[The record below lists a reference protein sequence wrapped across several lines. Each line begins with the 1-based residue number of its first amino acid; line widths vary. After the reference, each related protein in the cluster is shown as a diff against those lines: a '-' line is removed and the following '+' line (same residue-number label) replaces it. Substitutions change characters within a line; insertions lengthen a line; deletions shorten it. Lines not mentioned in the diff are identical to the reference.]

1 MVGLNPDDLLE
12 TLREENEAL
21 LVRVAHLEATRD
33 EYRRQM
39 AGLLNS
45 SSWRVTAPL
54 RGVAGQARLFRRRI
68 RQLPDRLTHRP
79 SAPAGAAFSTVGL
92 FPPAVPSQGGLVTA
106 ASPLLAR
113 PQPATDRVEPQLRG
127 SRSDAR
133 VLVVAHVYHPEVWFD
148 IEDRLVRIPEPYD
161 LVISLVEGRTEVLEP
176 EIAVRLPQAII
187 HHVPNA
193 GRDLG
198 SLVELANAG
207 VFDGYD
213 AVLKVHT
220 KRSPHRHDGDA
231 WRVALLDGVLPSP
244 EGIRRI
250 VELLRRDDSV
260 GLVVPSG
267 SLHGPETWGSNQ
279 VLVEALAARVPF
291 AFDPDQLR
299 YPAGSMYWARPW
311 VLRRLADL
319 ELGREHFESE
329 AGHVDGSTA
338 HALERFVGV
347 VAQASGLDLV
357 DADEVASRLHR
368 ARRKPGRRPKVL
380 AFYLPQFHQ
389 IPENDAWWE
398 TGFTD
403 WFNVDRAGPLY
414 NGHRQPAE
422 PGELGRY
429 DLSDPDVMR
438 RQAALA
444 ARHGVDGFV
453 MHHYWFDGRP
463 LLDQPL
469 RNLLDDPTI
478 EFPFALCWANENW
491 TRRWDGLDSEV
502 LIAQNYSEGW
512 ADRFYDDIL
521 PALEDERYLT
531 VDGLPLLALYRIGHI
546 KDARAAIERWKERA
560 KSDGLGGLH
569 VLAVA
574 HSRQFEGLPRGIEN
588 SLDGLVRFPPLAGI
602 GLKSVR
608 NFAPGVSVKLK
619 GDVYA
624 YDAAVNSSDLTTTGP
639 HGLRVHPGV
648 MPGWDNTPRRRESA
662 YVFHGAN
669 PLSFRR
675 WLARASGAAVGGNGP
690 PLLFVNAW
698 NEWAEGAHLEPD
710 ARFGRAYLEAVR
722 DAVGIDEQAEERVV
736 VSPSPVPAESV
747 AG

>member
-1 MVGLNPDDLLE
+1 VGVDPNDFLK
-12 TLREENEAL
+12 TLRDENEAL
-21 LVRVAHLEATRD
+21 LVRIAHLEATRD

-54 RGVAGQARLFRRRI
+54 RSTAGQGRLIRRRI
-68 RQLPDRLTHRP
+68 RQLRERLARRP
-79 SAPAGAAFSTVGL
+79 APATFYTAGL
-92 FPPAVPSQGGLVTA
+92 FPPDVPPPGGLVSA
-106 ASPLLAR
+106 ASPLLAH
-113 PQPATDRVEPQLRG
+113 PQPAKREGYPKLRQPE
-127 SRSDAR
+127 SDAR
-133 VLVVAHVYHPEVWFD
+133 VLVVAHVYYPEVWFD

-161 LVISLVEGRTEVLEP
+161 LVISLVEGRTERLGP
-176 EIAVRLPQAII
+176 EIATRLPQATI

-198 SLVELANAG
+198 SLVQLANAG
-207 VFDGYD
+207 FFDGYD

-220 KRSPHRHDGDA
+220 KRSPHRHEGDA

-250 VELLRRDDSV
+250 IELLRTDDSV
-260 GLVVPSG
+260 GLVVPNG

-279 VLVEALAARVPF
+279 RLVEALAARLPF

-319 ELGREHFESE
+319 ELGPEHFESE

-347 VAQASGLDLV
+347 AAQASGLDLV
-357 DADEVASRLHR
+357 DAADVASRLQR
-368 ARRKPGRRPKVL
+368 ARRRPTRRPKVL
-380 AFYLPQFHQ
+380 AFYLPQFHE
-389 IPENDAWWE
+389 IPENDAWWG

-403 WFNVDRAGPLY
+403 WVNVEQARSLY
-414 NGHRQPAE
+414 DGHPQPVE

-429 DLSDPDVMR
+429 DLSDPGVMR

-444 ARHGVDGFV
+444 SDHGVDGFV

-463 LLDQPL
+463 LLDTPL
-469 RNLLDDPTI
+469 SNLLDDPTI
-478 EFPFALCWANENW
+478 DFPFALCWANENW

-502 LIAQNYSEGW
+502 LIAQSYSDGW
-512 ADRFYDDIL
+512 ADRFYDDVL
-521 PALEDERYLT
+521 PALGDDRYLR
-531 VDGLPLLALYRIGHI
+531 VDGRPLLVLYRIGHI
-546 KDARAAIERWKERA
+546 DNARAAIERWKERA

-574 HSRQFEGLPRGIEN
+574 HSRQFEGLPRGIEDCV
-588 SLDGLVRFPPLAGI
+588 DGLIQFPPLAGI

-608 NFAPGVSVKLK
+608 KLAPGVSARLK
-619 GDVYA
+619 GDVYS
-624 YDAAVNSSDLTTTGP
+624 YDSAVNSADLTTTGP

-648 MPGWDNTPRRRESA
+648 MPGWDNTPRRGESA

-675 WLARASGAAVGGNGP
+675 WLARAAGAAVADGQA

-710 ARFGRAYLEAVR
+710 VRFGRAYLEAVR
-722 DAVGIDEQAEERVV
+722 DAVGVAERVKEQSV
-736 VSPSPVPAESV
+736 AADAVPAERV